1 MSLHQQHTRA
11 DTWKKMLKAM
21 SRIRE
26 SAHMLQAEHRGFPDR
41 FNAFDECEV
50 ASMQRWADEAS
61 LCMQH
66 ALGEQQPV
74 AAKVCTVPAHD
85 IA

>member
-1 MSLHQQHTRA
+1 
-11 DTWKKMLKAM
+11 M
-21 SRIRE
+21 SRVRE

-66 ALGEQQPV
+66 ALGEQQQPV